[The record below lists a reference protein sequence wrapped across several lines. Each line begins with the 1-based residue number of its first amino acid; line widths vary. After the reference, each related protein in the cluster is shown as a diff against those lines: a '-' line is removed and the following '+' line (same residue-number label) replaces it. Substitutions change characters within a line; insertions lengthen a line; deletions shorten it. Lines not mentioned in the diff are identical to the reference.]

1 MSHFLARLVIVG
13 GGFTGATTAVQ
24 AVSRSSFPL
33 EVIIVEPNA
42 ELGPGLPYRGGNPDH
57 RVNGPLQTHSIDPF
71 DTAHIQQWADQ
82 KGVLKN
88 DPHAQCPT
96 GTFIRRTDY
105 GRYLHE
111 SATSLTLSLRS
122 ELQRVFTTKLSL
134 TRSLNRKQL

>member
-24 AVSRSSFPL
+24 AVRRSPFPL
-33 EVIIVEPNA
+33 DVIIVEPNA
-42 ELGPGLPYRGGNPDH
+42 ELGRGLPYRGGDPDH

-71 DTAHIQQWADQ
+71 DTAHIQQWVDQ
-82 KGVLKN
+82 QGVLKH

-96 GTFIRRTDY
+96 GIFIRRTDY

-122 ELQRVFTTKLSL
+122 ELQRVFTNKLSL